1 LIVVSLTCFVSVVAT
16 EPSSFSPTT
25 TDESIISSDLPVD
38 AASRSLALLL
48 LLLNIDGED
57 DDDNNDNDNNDNDKD
72 DTDIDDIYES
82 EEEIIP
88 QTHLIN
94 TDDDNYKNTCNKNN
108 IGNNDDDDGDNND
121 NDKYHPFLVICTVD
135 GDILVLNALDGSLI
149 CSFNSGIPL
158 VGPSEP
164 LNDDDD
170 DEDHD
175 HDHDNNHEDADDER
189 DDEDYYQR
197 RIVPGLD
204 GQLYVTA
211 SDGFLKPLEI
221 TVLDVLANPVKT
233 CKSKSNNNN
242 NNDHD
247 DSDSDGGD
255 STTNKSDKDNNNN
268 DNTNDDNNSNYDN
281 NDDHNSIECGIVTAT
296 KSTSLFALD
305 ATSGTLVWHQHPN
318 GTTLK
323 MDYNDDDDDIDI
335 NKNDEDIDI
344 GFSST
349 RRRRKKRQK
358 QKRKKESQTKT
369 TVLLQ
374 REDVIVQQIST
385 DTGASVWNVTLGT
398 LQALEFGGDNG
409 GGRQGGSTSQGRG
422 SMDDEYNNQLPSSP
436 TNNNERGLLPTGEET
451 ENNGNNNEHNN
462 DNNNNLLS
470 TKLPNVIFSEDGT
483 SLTAVHPS
491 SGNNKVMWS
500 REFPTIVASV
510 FGLNGKSWEP
520 LTVLDEHET
529 APLLP
534 ETDIDNNDL
543 SLELALINQSNNNDD
558 DREFINS
565 FHTDLL
571 INHGGRGDRDRLFQN
586 AIRQHRRRQQSPP
599 LLPSFSSSKST
610 MLIGGNDNDY
620 YDDGLYYLSPYH
632 HRNNYQLQLPSPTD
646 YDQDARRFFC
656 LFPNSLC
663 LSMGTQGLF
672 LRWPLLLLA
681 AICVATIA
689 IVAYRRFYEQEIK
702 KNEKKTKLSK
712 RWSELT
718 AASMHSRIS
727 RNSRTSRVSFL
738 DDDGSNHQV
747 HSADNVD
754 LYGDFDSSDKFDN
767 HTPLRSPRPH
777 RRPRRNSIAISSP
790 VVPANDLINNAI
802 ATGDKKQNNNNDINI
817 NIVSTNGL
825 IRSSSMPGNMDQHQR
840 MSMVQMTPVNLNNE
854 RISPYGSPKVAGI
867 AAIASPPAMLPLEAQ
882 SSHGVGLIDGT
893 IPLIQYTRYAS
904 EFEEIG
910 ALGKGGFGSVFQCRN
925 ALDKRDYAI
934 KKVLIRCDS
943 KLPQIEFSRR
953 LKRTL
958 REVKSLASL
967 DHSNIVRYYT
977 AWLELE
983 QANHND
989 DSHSVVGP
997 CSDYYLMSPSF
1008 VNDFSETRSPTW
1020 KKNILTNP
1028 FGSGGGLPSVLDHS
1042 FSSSRDDERV
1052 IPGIPEALDDY
1063 GFVFDR
1069 SEGEKPCTN
1078 PDVRKVEAAIDQST
1092 SKTDALSPN
1101 TNRLNYGV
1109 AFQSFRSSQS
1119 SVEESTVGWSRE
1131 SLNQSEATGEDNK
1144 SKSKSATKESAT
1156 AVETSTSQRY
1166 MLYIQMQFCS
1176 QKTLADFLSNEEAR
1190 KGPSGSSIGGVDIP
1204 YALNLFLQTC
1214 QGVKHVHTQGLIHRD
1229 LKPNNVFIDDTG
1241 AVKVG
1246 DFGLSR
1252 ESSDNSSGAEAEPV
1266 MTGSENYGY
1275 NGDITAG
1282 VGTRSYASPEQMKGG
1297 SDYDSST
1304 DIYSLGIILFELCFP
1319 MYTVS
1324 ASIWT
1329 E

>member
-1 LIVVSLTCFVSVVAT
+1 MATTET
-16 EPSSFSPTT
+16 EPSSSPTT
-25 TDESIISSDLPVD
+25 TEESISLDLPVD

-57 DDDNNDNDNNDNDKD
+57 GEDDDNDNDDENNNDNDNDND
-72 DTDIDDIYES
+72 DIDDIDDIDEW
-82 EEEIIP
+82 EEDIIL

-94 TDDDNYKNTCNKNN
+94 TDDDYKNTYNRNNN
-108 IGNNDDDDGDNND
+108 IGDDDDDDDGDNND
-121 NDKYHPFLVICTVD
+121 RYHPFLVICTVD

-149 CSFNSGIPL
+149 CSFNSGLPL
-158 VGPSEP
+158 VGASEP
-164 LNDDDD
+164 LHDDDD
-170 DEDHD
+170 DA
-175 HDHDNNHEDADDER
+175 DHDNNHEKDEDRFGDGDD
-189 DDEDYYQR
+189 DYYQR
-197 RIVPGLD
+197 QIVPGLD

-242 NNDHD
+242 NNNNNSNSNDNDHG
-247 DSDSDGGD
+247 DSDSDDGS
-255 STTNKSDKDNNNN
+255 STANNNSDKD
-268 DNTNDDNNSNYDN
+268 NDDNNSNYDDN
-281 NDDHNSIECGIVTAT
+281 GDHNSIECGIVTAT

-323 MDYNDDDDDIDI
+323 MDYNDDDDYDYNDDDIDI
-335 NKNDEDIDI
+335 NNDDDIDIDI
-344 GFSST
+344 GSSST
-349 RRRRKKRQK
+349 RQRTKKRQQ
-358 QKRKKESQTKT
+358 QKRKKESQQTKT

-385 DTGASVWNVTLGT
+385 STGASVWNVTLGT
-398 LQALEFGGDNG
+398 LQALEFGGDTG
-409 GGRQGGSTSQGRG
+409 GGRRGGSTSQGRG
-422 SMDDEYNNQLPSSP
+422 SMDDEYSNQLTSSP
-436 TNNNERGLLPTGEET
+436 ANNEQRGLLPTGEET
-451 ENNGNNNEHNN
+451 ENNGNNNEYNN

-470 TKLPNVIFSEDGT
+470 AKLPKVIFSGDGT

-500 REFPTIVASV
+500 REFPTTVASV

-520 LTVLDEHET
+520 LTVLDEQ
-529 APLLP
+529 ALLP
-534 ETDIDNNDL
+534 ENDIDNDQ
-543 SLELALINQSNNNDD
+543 SFEMALINQFNNNDD
-558 DREFINS
+558 GKEFFNS
-565 FHTDLL
+565 FHTELL

-599 LLPSFSSSKST
+599 LLPSFSSSSKSMMFIT
-610 MLIGGNDNDY
+610 SNDNGY
-620 YDDGLYYLSPYH
+620 HDDGIYYPSPSH
-632 HRNNYQLQLPSPTD
+632 HYKHQLQLPSPTD
-646 YDQDARRFFC
+646 YQDLRRLFC
-656 LFPNSLC
+656 LLPNSMC

-672 LRWPLLLLA
+672 LRWPIVLLA
-681 AICVATIA
+681 TLCVAAIA
-689 IVAYRRFYEQEIK
+689 IVTYRRFYEQIK
-702 KNEKKTKLSK
+702 KKEKEKRSKQMK
-712 RWSELT
+712 RWEELRI
-718 AASMHSRIS
+718 ASMHSRVS
-727 RNSRTSRVSFL
+727 RNSRASRVSFL
-738 DDDGSNHQV
+738 DDDDSNHQV
-747 HSADNVD
+747 HSADNAD
-754 LYGDFDSSDKFDN
+754 LYGDLDSNDKLN
-767 HTPLRSPRPH
+767 SHIPPRSPQPR
-777 RRPRRNSIAISSP
+777 RRPRRASFAISSP
-790 VVPANDLINNAI
+790 MAPDSNPINNAT
-802 ATGDKKQNNNNDINI
+802 ATGNKEKNNNNDSNI
-817 NIVSTNGL
+817 NIVSANGL
-825 IRSSSMPGNMDQHQR
+825 IRSRSMPGNMDQHQR

-854 RISPYGSPKVAGI
+854 RISPYGSPKVDGI

-934 KKVLIRCDS
+934 KKVLIRCDA

-989 DSHSVVGP
+989 NNHSVVGP
-997 CSDYYLMSPSF
+997 CSDYYLMSPSLG
-1008 VNDFSETRSPTW
+1008 NDFSENRSPTW

-1042 FSSSRDDERV
+1042 FSSSRDDDRV
-1052 IPGIPEALDDY
+1052 IPGISEELDDI

-1078 PDVRKVEAAIDQST
+1078 PDLRKVEATIDEST
-1092 SKTDALSPN
+1092 SRTDALFPRS
-1101 TNRLNYGV
+1101 NRLNYGT

-1119 SVEESTVGWSRE
+1119 SVEESSVGWSRE
-1131 SLNQSEATGEDNK
+1131 SINQSDTTGEENK
-1144 SKSKSATKESAT
+1144 SKSNSATKESTT
-1156 AVETSTSQRY
+1156 AAETSTSQRY
-1166 MLYIQMQFCS
+1166 ILYIQMQFCS

-1214 QGVKHVHTQGLIHRD
+1214 QGVKHVHTQCLIHRD

-1252 ESSDNSSGAEAEPV
+1252 ESSDNSGESEAEPAL
-1266 MTGSENYGY
+1266 TGAENYSY

-1324 ASIWT
+1324 VSI
-1329 E
+1329 